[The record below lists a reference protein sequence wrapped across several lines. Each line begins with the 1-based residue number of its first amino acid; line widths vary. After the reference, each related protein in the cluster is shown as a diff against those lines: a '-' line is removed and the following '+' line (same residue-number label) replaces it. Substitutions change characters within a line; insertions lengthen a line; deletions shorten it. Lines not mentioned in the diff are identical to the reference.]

1 MLQLRSAERGIA
13 DKWFLMMEGA
23 ALGLKERSL
32 GALET
37 LTAETFRAEPNRSR
51 CAFIRLLSPNL
62 IMQSRTHSIAED
74 IKLERLQY
82 ADGSTYCK
90 VERKVPMCVEM

>member
-37 LTAETFRAEPNRSR
+37 LTAETQQITLRFYTAPKFKFNNAKLHAQHCRGYKTRAFTI
-51 CAFIRLLSPNL
+51 C
-62 IMQSRTHSIAED
+62 
-74 IKLERLQY
+74 
-82 ADGSTYCK
+82 
-90 VERKVPMCVEM
+90 